1 MISRRDREHFAAVEA
16 LRAELA
22 TVRAELETLRAE
34 LSRVTSALAEAQ
46 KNLDVN
52 GNEEST
58 DERG

>member
-1 MISRRDREHFAAVEA
+1 MISRRDRETEA

-22 TVRAELETLRAE
+22 AVRAELETLRAE
-34 LSRVTSALAEAQ
+34 LARVTAAHVEAH